1 MGECEKGRVSA
12 VMQTHSDGAGCE
24 AQNILFKWRR
34 SLKNL
39 QNIAEGPV
47 SSTETLLMHSYRDGD
62 VKGKFLE
69 YCNEKLVW
77 VWVNE
82 TVGLHSKIL
91 VEAANTMFKLWN
103 TAHTSS
109 EHPIDSV
116 FNWSSWI
123 SESINFTDQNLQTQI
138 VTTSKV
144 KCLPM
149 PMTEKIK

>member
-47 SSTETLLMHSYRDGD
+47 SSAETLFMHSYRDGD
-62 VKGKFLE
+62 AKGKFLE
-69 YCNEKLVW
+69 KL

-82 TVGLHSKIL
+82 TVGLDSKIL

-109 EHPIDSV
+109 
-116 FNWSSWI
+116 
-123 SESINFTDQNLQTQI
+123 
-138 VTTSKV
+138 
-144 KCLPM
+144 
-149 PMTEKIK
+149 